1 MAMPPRNKKKNPL
14 ESVSTSALVRD
25 LKKSLKNK
33 LRQARA
39 SGKSVRDK
47 E

>member
-1 MAMPPRNKKKNPL
+1 MPPHKEKRPL
-14 ESVSTSALVRD
+14 EEINTRDLVRD
-25 LKKSLKNK
+25 VKRSLKNK

-39 SGKSVRDK
+39 SSKPLKDK

>member
-1 MAMPPRNKKKNPL
+1 MPPRKDKTPL
-14 ESVSTSALVRD
+14 EKMSTRQLVREV
-25 LKKSLKNK
+25 KKSLKNK

-39 SGKSVRDK
+39 SSKSLKDK